1 MLVPA
6 VTLGCAL
13 LFGQVEPPEA
23 AVPADAPVRGAVLA
37 APVRDVMPEELAQ
50 TPVREEMPG
59 EPAQTPVR
67 DARPGAPARDEAV
80 PDTWAFQ
87 MAVPQADSPRQPSDG
102 LVLCLR
108 LPPTPAVPSGEWR
121 ASCDEAKKECL
132 VSPTRELDSGGHETG
147 QRLSRVTGCHDVLST
162 EVARGYRLV
171 PAIAEAAPG
180 WYRDERGRVLQYN
193 FDLHRRIRVGGAWAP
208 RWLREAEGRDHRVRV
223 DFGVDLEWPGEPGQ
237 LHRMTLLDTK
247 LYLGDASSF
256 DATLLRYDFRSER
269 EEPLFRVTTFYGKP
283 RRFDVFANLG
293 FWMEMLHAE
302 QVRREDV
309 KADFLALGSTYVT
322 LDLWHSRDLV
332 SYVRVRAGP
341 ALERDR
347 TNGFATLVPGAA
359 LEGDLTLDK
368 NGFHHLRFGAEAQKI
383 LLAERVE
390 GRPLRPERLR
400 LRAGYEVIALAIND
414 QPVSLTLDGRG
425 TWRDDLANAPAGW
438 EWSAQAGLRFS
449 LWAPARRSA
458 PDSHDGKG

>member
-1 MLVPA
+1 MLVSA

-13 LFGQVEPPEA
+13 LLGQVETPEA
-23 AVPADAPVRGAVLA
+23 AVPEVPPQEEERREAVAASLA
-37 APVRDVMPEELAQ
+37 EALAK
-50 TPVREEMPG
+50 
-59 EPAQTPVR
+59 PA
-67 DARPGAPARDEAV
+67 PGAWDL
-80 PDTWAFQ
+80 Q
-87 MAVPQADSPRQPSDG
+87 MAVPGADSPRQPTEG
-102 LVLCLR
+102 EVQCLR
-108 LPPTPAVPSGEWR
+108 LPPTPEVPSGEWR
-121 ASCDEAKKECL
+121 ARCDESKQECL
-132 VSPTRELDSGGHETG
+132 VTPARELDPEGHETG
-147 QRLSRVTGCHDVLST
+147 QRLDRVNGCYDMLSP

-171 PAIAEAAPG
+171 PAIAEAPPG

-208 RWLREAEGRDHRVRV
+208 RWLHETQGRDDRIRV
-223 DFGVDLEWPGEPGQ
+223 DFGVDLEWPGDTGR
-237 LHRMTLLDTK
+237 LHRMTLLDSE

-256 DATLLRYDFRSER
+256 DATVLRYDFRSER
-269 EEPLFRVTTFYGKP
+269 DEPLFRVTTFYGKP
-283 RRFDVFANLG
+283 RRLDVFANLG
-293 FWMEMLHAE
+293 FWMEVLHAE

-309 KADFLALGSTYVT
+309 KADFLVLGSTHAT

-341 ALERDR
+341 TVERDR
-347 TNGFATLVPGAA
+347 TNGFFTLVPGAA
-359 LEGDLTLDK
+359 LEGDLTLDR
-368 NGFHHLRFGAEAQKI
+368 NGFHHVLFGAEAQKI
-383 LLAERVE
+383 LLAEHVE

-449 LWAPARRSA
+449 LWAPARRTA
-458 PDSHDGKG
+458 PVSHDGKG

>member
-1 MLVPA
+1 MLVSA

-13 LFGQVEPPEA
+13 LLGQVEIPEA
-23 AVPADAPVRGAVLA
+23 AVPQAPAEAPAEVPTDAPVKALTEALKQPRAEAWAVQL
-37 APVRDVMPEELAQ
+37 
-50 TPVREEMPG
+50 
-59 EPAQTPVR
+59 
-67 DARPGAPARDEAV
+67 AV
-80 PDTWAFQ
+80 PDAG
-87 MAVPQADSPRQPSDG
+87 SPRQSPDQR
-102 LVLCLR
+102 VLCLT
-108 LPPTPAVPSGEWR
+108 LPPTPAVPSGQWR
-121 ASCDEAKKECL
+121 AQCDETKKECL
-132 VSPTRELDSGGHETG
+132 VAPAWELDSEGHETG
-147 QRLSRVTGCHDVLST
+147 QPLDRVSMCL
-162 EVARGYRLV
+162 EVMPAELARDYRLV
-171 PAIAEAAPG
+171 PAIAEAPPG
-180 WYRDERGRVLQYN
+180 WFRDERGRVLQYN

-208 RWLREAEGRDHRVRV
+208 RWLRETEGRDDRVRV
-223 DFGVDLEWPGEPGQ
+223 DFGVDLEWPGDPGQ
-237 LHRMTLLDTK
+237 LHRMTLLDTE

-269 EEPLFRVTTFYGKP
+269 DEPLFRVTTFYGKP

-293 FWMEMLHAE
+293 FWLEVLHAE

-309 KADFLALGSTYVT
+309 KADFLALGSTHVT

-341 ALERDR
+341 TVERDR
-347 TNGFATLVPGAA
+347 TNGFFTLVPAAA
-359 LEGDLTLDK
+359 LEGDLTLDR
-368 NGFHHLRFGAEAQKI
+368 NGFHHVLFGAEAQKV

-449 LWAPARRSA
+449 LWAPARRNA
-458 PDSHDGKG
+458 PMAHGGKE

>member
-1 MLVPA
+1 MMLVSA

-13 LFGQVEPPEA
+13 LLGQVETPEA
-23 AVPADAPVRGAVLA
+23 AVPEEPRQEAPRVEERQEAVQ
-37 APVRDVMPEELAQ
+37 APPEEAVA
-50 TPVREEMPG
+50 TPVPEVWNLQVPVPG
-59 EPAQTPVR
+59 
-67 DARPGAPARDEAV
+67 
-80 PDTWAFQ
+80 
-87 MAVPQADSPRQPSDG
+87 ADSPRQPFDRP
-102 LVLCLR
+102 VLCVS

-121 ASCDEAKKECL
+121 ARCDEAKKECL
-132 VSPTRELDSGGHETG
+132 VTPTWELDAEGHETG
-147 QRLSRVTGCHDVLST
+147 QRLDRVNGCYDMLSP

-171 PAIAEAAPG
+171 PAIAEAPPG

-208 RWLREAEGRDHRVRV
+208 RWVRETEGRDNRVRV

-237 LHRMTLLDTK
+237 LHRVTLLDTE

-293 FWMEMLHAE
+293 FWMEALHAE
-302 QVRREDV
+302 QVRRGDV
-309 KADFLALGSTYVT
+309 KADFLALGSTYAT

-341 ALERDR
+341 TLERDR

-359 LEGDLTLDK
+359 LEGDLTLDRD
-368 NGFHHLRFGAEAQKI
+368 GFHHVLFGAEAQKI

-458 PDSHDGKG
+458 PVAHDGKG

>member
-1 MLVPA
+1 MLVSA

-13 LFGQVEPPEA
+13 LFGQVEMPEA
-23 AVPADAPVRGAVLA
+23 EVPPVPTEAPTDAPVKALVEALEQPR
-37 APVRDVMPEELAQ
+37 AQ
-50 TPVREEMPG
+50 
-59 EPAQTPVR
+59 A
-67 DARPGAPARDEAV
+67 D

-87 MAVPQADSPRQPSDG
+87 MAVPDTNSPRQSSASR
-102 LVLCLR
+102 VLCLN
-108 LPPTPAVPSGEWR
+108 LPPTPAVPSGQWR
-121 ASCDEAKKECL
+121 AQCDETKKECL
-132 VSPTRELDSGGHETG
+132 VAPAWELDSEGHETG
-147 QRLSRVTGCHDVLST
+147 KPLERVSMCL
-162 EVARGYRLV
+162 EVMPAAMARAYRLV
-171 PAIAEAAPG
+171 PAIAEAPPG

-208 RWLREAEGRDHRVRV
+208 RWLHETAGRDDRVRV
-223 DFGVDLEWPGEPGQ
+223 DFGVDLEWPGDPGQ
-237 LHRMTLLDTK
+237 LHRMTLLDTE

-256 DATLLRYDFRSER
+256 EATLLSYDFRSER
-269 EEPLFRVTTFYGKP
+269 DEPLFRVTTFYGRP

-293 FWMEMLHAE
+293 FWLEVLHAE

-309 KADFLALGSTYVT
+309 KADFLTLGSTQAT

-332 SYVRVRAGP
+332 SYVRLRAGP
-341 ALERDR
+341 SVERDR
-347 TNGFATLVPGAA
+347 TNGFLTLVPAAA
-359 LEGDLTLDK
+359 LEGDLTVDRD
-368 NGFHHLRFGAEAQKI
+368 GFHHVLFGVEAQKV

-400 LRAGYEVIALAIND
+400 LRASYEVIALAIND

-449 LWAPARRSA
+449 LWAPARRDA
-458 PDSHDGKG
+458 PGAQGGKE